1 MVRRPSPGRR
11 TAALRARSARWPPV
25 APLAWLYPTGPPP
38 PTPLLRCQ
46 SPDCRGHHGMAATY
60 HRQLMSNLINVERAT
75 VGYGTRTLLDE
86 VSLGVEEGDAIGVV
100 GRNGDGKTT
109 LLQVLTGTRQPDSGR
124 VTHTSGLSVG
134 YLRQGEELLGATVRD
149 VIVGGRPDHVWA
161 AEPDTRDVVEHLL
174 GGVELAAAVGR
185 LSGGERRR
193 VALAEV
199 LLGRHD
205 VVVLDEPTN
214 HLDVEVIGWLA
225 EYLSGRGT
233 KALVVVSHDRWFLDA
248 VCTRTWEVHSGAVD
262 AYDGGYAAYVL
273 ARAERMRLAAGT
285 EARRRNLMRKELAW
299 LRRGPPARTSKPKFR
314 IQAATELIEN
324 EPPPRDSLVL
334 QRLAT
339 TRLGKDVFDLHR
351 VVLEI
356 ADRVIL
362 DRVDWSIGPG
372 ARIGLVGVNGTGK
385 TSVLRLLTG
394 ELQPT
399 AGTIKRGTTLKI
411 GYLSQALAELDG
423 DGRVL
428 DAVENRRRAT
438 ELAGGREISVDTLL
452 KDFGFTGDKLTAR
465 VTDLSGGER
474 RRLQFLRLLL
484 NEPNVLL
491 LDEPTND
498 LDIDTLTVIEDYLDG
513 WPGTLIVVTHDRYF
527 LERVTDVT
535 YALTGS
541 GRCDLLP
548 GGIDQ
553 YLADRA
559 AASDVIARPE
569 PASGESASAR
579 ERRTAKELARIE
591 GQLAKLDDRITALH
605 ESMADAASD
614 HVRLGE
620 LNTELRELQTRKDEL
635 EEAWLAVAEE

>member
-1 MVRRPSPGRR
+1 
-11 TAALRARSARWPPV
+11 
-25 APLAWLYPTGPPP
+25 
-38 PTPLLRCQ
+38 
-46 SPDCRGHHGMAATY
+46 MA
-60 HRQLMSNLINVERAT
+60 NLSNVERAS
-75 VGYGTRTLLDE
+75 VGHGTRTLLDE
-86 VSLGVEEGDAIGVV
+86 VSLGVDEGDAIGVV

-109 LLQVLTGTRQPDSGR
+109 LLQVLTETRQPDSGR

-134 YLRQGEELLGATVRD
+134 YLRQGDELLGATVRD

-161 AEPDTRDVVEHLL
+161 AEPDTRDVVSHLL
-174 GGVELAAAVGR
+174 SGVDLDADVAR

-199 LLGRHD
+199 LLAPHD

-225 EYLSGRGT
+225 QHLTVRRPR
-233 KALVVVSHDRWFLDA
+233 ALVVVSHDRWFLDA
-248 VCTRTWEVHSGAVD
+248 VCTRTWEVHGGGID

-314 IQAATELIEN
+314 IQAANDLIAN

-334 QRLAT
+334 QRFAT
-339 TRLGKDVFDLHR
+339 SRLGKDVFDLHR
-351 VVLEI
+351 VVLEV

-372 ARIGLVGVNGTGK
+372 ARIGLVGVNGSGK

-394 ELQPT
+394 ELQPA

-411 GYLSQALAELDG
+411 GYLSQALAEVDG
-423 DGRVL
+423 TERVL
-428 DAVENRRRAT
+428 DAVENLRRVT
-438 ELAGGREISVDTLL
+438 ELAGGRDISADTLL
-452 KDFGFTGDKLTAR
+452 KDFGFTGDKLIAR
-465 VTDLSGGER
+465 VADLSGGER

-484 NEPNVLL
+484 EEPNVLL

-527 LERVTDVT
+527 LERVSDVT
-535 YALTGS
+535 YALTGG

-553 YLADRA
+553 YLADRVA
-559 AASDVIARPE
+559 SASDGPARPE
-569 PASGESASAR
+569 PARSSESASAR
-579 ERRTAKELARIE
+579 ERRAGKEMARIE
-591 GQLAKLDDRITALH
+591 GQLSKLDGQIAALH
-605 ESMADAASD
+605 ESMAEAASD
-614 HVRLGE
+614 HVRAGE
-620 LNTELRELQTRKDEL
+620 LNGQLQELLARKESL
-635 EEAWLAVAEE
+635 EEAWLAAAEE